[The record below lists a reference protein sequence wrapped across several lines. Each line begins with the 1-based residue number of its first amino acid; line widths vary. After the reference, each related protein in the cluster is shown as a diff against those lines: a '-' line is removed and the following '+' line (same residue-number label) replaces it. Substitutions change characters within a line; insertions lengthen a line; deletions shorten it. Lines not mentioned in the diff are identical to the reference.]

1 MHFISN
7 QFFFISILGI
17 ASIIKNY
24 CTHETSVLNMMLQ
37 LDNFIKLKDIGMYQ
51 PIDKSTIFD
60 TTRYLQS
67 IHIDYD
73 NDIPTIYDVPSC
85 PIIELRGHP
94 NRVHLQSEA
103 FNIYVTR
110 LYH

>member
-1 MHFISN
+1 
-7 QFFFISILGI
+7 
-17 ASIIKNY
+17 
-24 CTHETSVLNMMLQ
+24 MMLQ
-37 LDNFIKLKDIGMYQ
+37 LDNFLKLKDIGMYQ
-51 PIDKSTIFD
+51 PVDKSTIFD

-94 NRVHLQSEA
+94 IKVHLQSEEL
-103 FNIYVTR
+103 NMLLDYVISDCAEKT
-110 LYH
+110 LLHSL